1 MVEQAKFT
9 YSPIGKAFE
18 KQIKTIQNQ
27 GEKQIKAT
35 EGHGKQLVES
45 NELIKKNFNINKDSI
60 PLEEQRNTFNELV
73 EERSS
78 EFMNLEKR
86 INPDNLIYMYKAEGI
101 SPKDF
106 RNYWDS
112 IRLFKDLRD
121 GNVSQKKVLK
131 DQINFKSDLTE
142 IKKKIRNE
150 NQRIK

>member
-18 KQIKTIQNQ
+18 KQIKTIQSQ
-27 GEKQIKAT
+27 VEKQIKAT

-60 PLEEQRNTFNELV
+60 PLEEQRNMFNELV

-101 SPKDF
+101 SSKDF

-121 GNVSQKKVLK
+121 GNMSPKKVLK
-131 DQINFKSDLTE
+131 DQINFKSDLGG
-142 IKKKIRNE
+142 IKKEIRIE
-150 NQRIK
+150 NQRTR